1 MFNHSVAADAN
12 VWPGH
17 LHSIQSDPETHR
29 NTIAIRGRV
38 RVWGGQQGGREGGAG
53 REGPRRTERLDGK
66 EERRTSAASFHRE
79 RISWISTTIIF
90 IILIIYCLHLHKIS
104 GNKVRG
110 LQTTMIP
117 F

>member
-38 RVWGGQQGGREGGAG
+38 CVCGGGQQGGREGGA
-53 REGPRRTERLDGK
+53 ETDG
-66 EERRTSAASFHRE
+66 ET
-79 RISWISTTIIF
+79 
-90 IILIIYCLHLHKIS
+90 
-104 GNKVRG
+104 
-110 LQTTMIP
+110 
-117 F
+117 